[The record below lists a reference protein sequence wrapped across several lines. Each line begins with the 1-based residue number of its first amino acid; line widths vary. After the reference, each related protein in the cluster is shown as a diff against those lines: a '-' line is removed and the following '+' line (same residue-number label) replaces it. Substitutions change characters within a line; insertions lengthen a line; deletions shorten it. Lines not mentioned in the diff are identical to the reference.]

1 LGYGFVLSPNP
12 DDTVILKLGFPSLS
26 LAIQSALS
34 QKALDPAKRFAL
46 RRDGEIDKDL
56 LEVLR
61 VVIGGGEE
69 EMHVDEED
77 EHGLHEKEE
86 KEMQLEMDVLSTVG
100 QMLEDKLTKLENGPP
115 EGLVDV
121 REDVR
126 TMCNVYRQGGLGP
139 GLTLIPAY
147 AVLTSAVGQVEIINA
162 ALDKLETRTERLEK
176 LIDQGMGECSCCG

>member
-1 LGYGFVLSPNP
+1 M
-12 DDTVILKLGFPSLS
+12 ILKLGFPSLS
-26 LAIQSALS
+26 PAIQSALT

-69 EMHVDEED
+69 EVHVDEED

-86 KEMQLEMDVLSTVG
+86 KEMQLEMDVLGTVG
-100 QMLEDKLTKLENGPP
+100 QMLEDKLAKLENGPP
-115 EGLVDV
+115 GGLVDV

-126 TMCNVYRQGGLGP
+126 AMCNVYRQGGSASVIG
-139 GLTLIPAY
+139 Y
-147 AVLTSAVGQVEIINA
+147 AVLTSALGQVEIINA

>member
-1 LGYGFVLSPNP
+1 
-12 DDTVILKLGFPSLS
+12 
-26 LAIQSALS
+26 
-34 QKALDPAKRFAL
+34 
-46 RRDGEIDKDL
+46 
-56 LEVLR
+56 
-61 VVIGGGEE
+61 
-69 EMHVDEED
+69 
-77 EHGLHEKEE
+77 
-86 KEMQLEMDVLSTVG
+86 
-100 QMLEDKLTKLENGPP
+100 LTKLENGPP